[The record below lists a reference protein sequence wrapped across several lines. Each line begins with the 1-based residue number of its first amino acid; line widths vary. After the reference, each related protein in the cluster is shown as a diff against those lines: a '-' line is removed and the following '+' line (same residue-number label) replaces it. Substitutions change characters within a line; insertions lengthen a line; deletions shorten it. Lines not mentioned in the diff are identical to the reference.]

1 MRLPSLIW
9 LAAAVAGL
17 ICLAPATPCAS
28 EHYDTIIRNG
38 RLLDGAG
45 NPWYRGDVAIRDG
58 RIAAVGLVDA
68 AATATKL
75 IDAQDR
81 YVAPG
86 FIDVH
91 THCEGDLTSQPE
103 AENFVRMGV
112 TTIVTGNCGGSYLNL
127 ADAFTSHAERGIGVN
142 LASLIGHNTV
152 RREVMGNLA
161 REPTS
166 TETEAMKALVA
177 RAMEDGAVGL
187 STGLI
192 YTPGLYA
199 KTPEIAELARVAAT
213 YGGLY
218 ATHMRSEGL
227 KITEA
232 IDEALTVGLEANIPV
247 QISHFKIVAPRRH
260 GESTITIGMVENA
273 RRRGQDVT
281 VDQYVYTASST
292 SLRSILPDAVLEGT
306 TAEVIARINDP
317 TQRQKIIDEMIE
329 DKRDIAGRPDMSYA
343 VVANFEADRS
353 VNGMNIKEIALRY
366 KGSDS
371 WQAQMETVLDI
382 VTSGGASMVFHSI
395 DEGDLRRIAQYPNT
409 MFASDSGVRTMGRGM
424 PHPRGYGN
432 NARVLAHYVRDEKVL
447 RLEDAVRRMTSFP
460 AQRFRF
466 LDRGL
471 LRPGMAAD
479 IVIFDLDRVQDRS
492 TFDAPHAYA
501 EGFDY
506 VFVNGVPVI
515 EDGTLTRQLP
525 GQILYGP
532 GRRSAPARPAADSK
546 GLDAA
551 G

>member
-1 MRLPSLIW
+1 MTPCFW
-9 LAAAVAGL
+9 LALAMASWVFAVPGTTRAG
-17 ICLAPATPCAS
+17 

-38 RLLDGAG
+38 RIIDGAG
-45 NPWYRGDVAIRDG
+45 NPWYRGDLAIREG
-58 RIAAVGLVDA
+58 RIAAVGWLDPASSATRVIDA
-68 AATATKL
+68 A
-75 IDAQDR
+75 DR
-81 YVAPG
+81 YVTPG

-127 ADAFTSHAERGIGVN
+127 GDAFTSHAQRGIGLN
-142 LASLIGHNTV
+142 MASLIGHNTV
-152 RREVMGNLA
+152 RREVMGNRNRA
-161 REPTS
+161 PTT

-177 RAMEDGAVGL
+177 RAMEDGAVGF

-199 KTPEIAELARVAAT
+199 KTPEIAELAAVAAR

-227 KITEA
+227 DILSA
-232 IDEALTVGLEANIPV
+232 IDEALSVGLQAKIPV
-247 QISHFKIVAPRRH
+247 QISHFKIVAPKRH
-260 GESTITIGMVENA
+260 GQSTVTIGMVEEA

-292 SLRSILPDAVLEGT
+292 GLRSILPDAVQEGT
-306 TAEVIARINDP
+306 TSEVIARINDP
-317 TQRQKIIDEMIE
+317 AQRQKIIDEMIE
-329 DKRDIAGRPDMSYA
+329 DKHTTAGRPDMSYA
-343 VVANFEADRS
+343 VVANFPADPS
-353 VNGMNIKEIALRY
+353 VNGMNLKEIALRY
-366 KGSDS
+366 KNSDS

-395 DEGDLRRIAQYPNT
+395 DEGDLRRIAQYPFT
-409 MFASDSGVRTMGRGM
+409 MFASDSGVRTFGLGA

-432 NARVLAHYVRDEKVL
+432 NARVLAHYVRDEQVL
-447 RLEDAVRRMTSFP
+447 RLEDAVRRMTSLP

-466 LDRGL
+466 HDRGL
-471 LRPGMAAD
+471 LRPGAAAD
-479 IVIFDLDRVQDRS
+479 IVIFDLNRVQDRS
-492 TFDAPHAYA
+492 TFDSPHAYA

-506 VFVNGVPVI
+506 VFVNGVAVI
-515 EDGTLTRQLP
+515 DDGILTRRLP

-532 GRRSAPARPAADSK
+532 GRRKPPTE
-546 GLDAA
+546 A
-551 G
+551 GPTDNKVIDTAG